1 MEYLVFIS
9 KKSGNRVV
17 LPASGALI
25 VERKG
30 SVVVYAIGG
39 SGKER
44 MVWELPDR
52 KSITV
57 HASMAAAL
65 AG

>member
-1 MEYLVFIS
+1 MEYLVFTS

-17 LPASGALI
+17 LPAAAALI
-25 VERKG
+25 VERKD

-39 SGKER
+39 SGKDR

-52 KSITV
+52 KSVTV
-57 HASMAAAL
+57 HASMATAL
-65 AG
+65 A